1 MKELARANFYDKAI
15 ENGTATK
22 AGAPKKPVRPGRA
35 IPKEVP
41 QYMPEG
47 YRHDIVDYTQL
58 KEADPSWNF
67 FSSPSESKISDL
79 ALSIEKNGLM
89 QPIVVREIEPVIVD
103 GTERRYEILAGHT
116 RTAAFKMLHKA
127 SKDNKFQY
135 IQAIIYDKDVLDDY
149 QAKEIIVDTNFFNR
163 GNLPPSDMAK
173 CIRYKAELIKKG
185 SSYGSGSVADKIA
198 EQYDMSK
205 TSVKQWQGIA
215 RLNDETL
222 ALFDERKISLKNAY
236 KLSVL
241 SEEAQAILRER
252 CKETLSNKAIESVD
266 FTDLNDIEKIVEA
279 INGYRTPKGI
289 ITYTKTYDKKQ
300 LNRKKGELQ
309 LVFINKDKLEEVK
322 KYLEKNN
329 LGFIVE

>member
-1 MKELARANFYDKAI
+1 MIELARANFYDKAI
-15 ENGTATK
+15 ENGNAAK
-22 AGAPKKPVRPGRA
+22 SGAPRKPVRPGRV

-47 YRHDIVDYTQL
+47 YRHDVVDFTML
-58 KEADPSWNF
+58 KEANPSWNF
-67 FSSPSESKISDL
+67 FSKPSESKVSDL

-89 QPIVVREIEPVIVD
+89 QPIVVREIDPIIVD

-116 RTAAFKMLHKA
+116 RTAAYKMLYEA
-127 SKDNKFQY
+127 SNDKKYQY
-135 IQAIIYDKDVLDDY
+135 IQAIIYDKDILDDY

-185 SSYGSGSVADKIA
+185 SSYGSGSVAEKIA
-198 EQYDMSK
+198 EQYDMSR

-222 ALFDERKISLKNAY
+222 ALFDECKISLKNAY

-241 SEEAQAILRER
+241 SEASQAVLREK
-252 CKETLSNKAIESVD
+252 CKHTLSNKAIESVD
-266 FTDLNDIEKIVEA
+266 FSDLADIDKIVEA
-279 INGYRTPKGI
+279 INGYKTPKGI
-289 ITYTKTYDKKQ
+289 LTYTKTYDKTQ
-300 LNRKKGELQ
+300 LTRKKGELQ
-309 LVFINKDKLEEVK
+309 LVFVNKDKLDEVA
-322 KYLEKNN
+322 KYLEENN
-329 LGFIVE
+329 LGFIVK